1 MKNKLTYLILIAT
14 ILICIMPLSLAQD
27 YLPHKQ
33 NTNFELLISSN
44 NATSCNWTYIQ
55 YPDGSKFSS
64 QKVMTK
70 QSTDFNYTINSG
82 NFSQLGST
90 CLGITCYDEITY
102 ESGSVCREVTSTG
115 TNLSTSQSIIYFVF
129 LLASIG
135 LFFLCLYYSIKIPWQ
150 HQRNE
155 EGEVIGIN
163 DLRYVKMFL
172 VVITYIILMFI
183 SGLLRS
189 IIANF
194 IPELG
199 VSSFFEWIF
208 WIMLSCLWPL
218 VIISFVVGIILFLNS
233 KKLQKAIQ
241 RGFPIK

>member
-1 MKNKLTYLILIAT
+1 MKFKLSFLLILAT
-14 ILICIMPLSLAQD
+14 LLICIMPLSLAQD

-33 NTNFELLISSN
+33 NTQFELVVSSN
-44 NATSCNWTYIQ
+44 NATSCIWTYSQ
-55 YPDGSKFSS
+55 YPDGSKIFYN
-64 QKVMTK
+64 KTMTK
-70 QSTDFNYTINSG
+70 QSQDFNYTISAG
-82 NFSQLGST
+82 NFSQLGSN
-90 CLGITCYDEITY
+90 CMGITCYDGISY
-102 ESGSVCREVTSTG
+102 EGGSVCREITSTG

-189 IIANF
+189 ITANF

-199 VSSFFEWIF
+199 VSGFFEWIF